1 MAILLSVDQNKSA
14 SSTYNFSSQV
24 ILFIKNL
31 FIKTSICQ
39 VVATGVLVRLYVNF
53 TIAQYNLSQ
62 IVQFQLSLSIFI
74 SKWVSLHQSSVHM
87 ILKKRK
93 KPSTSRVL
101 NVFGVFAAEVS
112 QFLLSN
118 FIQAKAKMNTKAMK
132 ANGKQ
137 SEKIQSALS
146 CFWQSGT
153 RSLINSRRK

>member
-14 SSTYNFSSQV
+14 SSTYNFSSQI
-24 ILFIKNL
+24 ILFIKNS

-53 TIAQYNLSQ
+53 TIASNFSQ

-74 SKWVSLHQSSVHM
+74 SKRASLHQSSVHM

-118 FIQAKAKMNTKAMK
+118 SIQAKAKMNIKAMK
-132 ANGKQ
+132 ANAKQ

-153 RSLINSRRK
+153 RSLVNSGRK

>member
-31 FIKTSICQ
+31 FINTSICQ

-53 TIAQYNLSQ
+53 TIAYNFSQ

-74 SKWVSLHQSSVHM
+74 SKWASLHQSSVHM

-132 ANGKQ
+132 ANAKQ
-137 SEKIQSALS
+137 
-146 CFWQSGT
+146 
-153 RSLINSRRK
+153 

>member
-14 SSTYNFSSQV
+14 GSTYNFSSQV

-31 FIKTSICQ
+31 FINTSICQ

-53 TIAQYNLSQ
+53 TIAYNFSQ

-74 SKWVSLHQSSVHM
+74 SKWASLHQSSVHM

-101 NVFGVFAAEVS
+101 NVFGVFAVEVS

-132 ANGKQ
+132 ANAKQ
-137 SEKIQSALS
+137 
-146 CFWQSGT
+146 
-153 RSLINSRRK
+153 

>member
-14 SSTYNFSSQV
+14 SSTYNFSSQI
-24 ILFIKNL
+24 ILFIKNS

-53 TIAQYNLSQ
+53 TIASNFSQ

-74 SKWVSLHQSSVHM
+74 SKRASLHQSSVHM
-87 ILKKRK
+87 IKKKKK

-118 FIQAKAKMNTKAMK
+118 SIQAKAKMNIKAMK
-132 ANGKQ
+132 ANAKQ

-153 RSLINSRRK
+153 RSLVNSGRK